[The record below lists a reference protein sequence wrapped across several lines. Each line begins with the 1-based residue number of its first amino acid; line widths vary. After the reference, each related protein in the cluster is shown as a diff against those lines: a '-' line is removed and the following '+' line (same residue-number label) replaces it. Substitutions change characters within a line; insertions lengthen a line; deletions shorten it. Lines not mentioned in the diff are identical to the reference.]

1 MLLKYCNPIQPIL
14 TYPLNIHIWN
24 SPGRVKA
31 NMVQHVAPTRA
42 IRLAKLGMTSTIHPV
57 IKTVNTRRRFWREE
71 NYQIS
76 EGSVWVAYWLKKG
89 FSLFDNGNKNLNLW
103 EVSYILDY
111 LLAAYRLLKI
121 IKGYNHTLHFILC
134 LLFEMFSSLS
144 LSLSY

>member
-31 NMVQHVAPTRA
+31 NMVQHVAPTKA

-57 IKTVNTRRRFWREE
+57 IKTVNTRRRFWRKE

-89 FSLFDNGNKNLNLW
+89 FSFFDKEIIYW
-103 EVSYILDY
+103 PK
-111 LLAAYRLLKI
+111 KI
-121 IKGYNHTLHFILC
+121 EFMGGFTH
-134 LLFEMFSSLS
+134 SLS
-144 LSLSY
+144 HIKPWTILTPFNIFLWASLMR

>member
-31 NMVQHVAPTRA
+31 NMVQHVAPTKA

-57 IKTVNTRRRFWREE
+57 IKTVNTRRRFWRKE

-76 EGSVWVAYWLKKG
+76 EGQYEWLIGSKKVFHFLIKEIIYWPKK
-89 FSLFDNGNKNLNLW
+89 LNLW
-103 EVSYILDY
+103 EVSHILSLILSHELY
-111 LLAAYRLLKI
+111 LL
-121 IKGYNHTLHFILC
+121 
-134 LLFEMFSSLS
+134 LS
-144 LSLSY
+144 IYSYGHL